1 MTDVRVSVRI
11 SGQDVHAGTLYH
23 HRRRGTES
31 TTFMYDGEY
40 LDRPQAYAL
49 DPQLPLFSGSLH
61 TRVVPT
67 GLSLLMSTRAFPP

>member
-31 TTFMYDGEY
+31 TTFM
-40 LDRPQAYAL
+40 QAYAL